1 MKLEKILGLLNSFE
15 KNQFLKVVTILIENT
30 PNKSK
35 EIEKILID
43 SDKDLKNVDNLNIV
57 KVFYLIEDEFINYV
71 KYEFTEF
78 TSQLDI
84 LIDILIRD
92 GNCIMSRDW
101 FAKLYEDEVKTLKQ
115 KIKDF
120 EAEINSDKPTFALS
134 RIRDFKIYK
143 ECLRTA
149 YLNDELRNQ
158 DLKITLDEQTI
169 LQILSNTLELSQ
181 EEVKLINYS
190 ILNVQK
196 QEIDSIISDLRNLG
210 VIFYVRKSQKIY
222 VADEVV
228 RSLRTVRG
236 KDVACKYFRRVL
248 NQLKEPQINLIAKKH
263 NIDWKNPVDIKIKQ
277 IIREGIKFKTILI
290 EDIHKDS
297 LKLTERKA
305 ILNDLISKQLNI
317 SGIGGITI
325 DDKVDNLI
333 NYFDQLDKDDKIGIS
348 IDGYEKLLLDLES
361 TIPALKS
368 IIKNEFQ
375 LQEEEV
381 LNSIYLLDYNI
392 KPRDILDLVPDE
404 NTKLF
409 CEKMGIKV
417 RGILIQNILD
427 KYKDAEN
434 LFIENYPLFA
444 YRNLNKLKEN
454 GINIREADIG
464 IKFEDITKSI
474 FKKLGFEVDEK
485 LRRSLNNPKNK
496 IDIII
501 NLGNNELI
509 IVECKTIKEA
519 GYNKFSSVSRQIKA
533 YIDLAQAKGFRVIKS
548 LLIAPDFSEDFE
560 KECREEFDLNLSLIT
575 AESLLN
581 ILNGFKNSKLKQFPF
596 KLLMKDVLISEDWV
610 LKAINK

>member
-1 MKLEKILGLLNSFE
+1 
-15 KNQFLKVVTILIENT
+15 
-30 PNKSK
+30 
-35 EIEKILID
+35 
-43 SDKDLKNVDNLNIV
+43 
-57 KVFYLIEDEFINYV
+57 
-71 KYEFTEF
+71 
-78 TSQLDI
+78 
-84 LIDILIRD
+84 
-92 GNCIMSRDW
+92 
-101 FAKLYEDEVKTLKQ
+101 
-115 KIKDF
+115 
-120 EAEINSDKPTFALS
+120 
-134 RIRDFKIYK
+134 
-143 ECLRTA
+143 
-149 YLNDELRNQ
+149 
-158 DLKITLDEQTI
+158 
-169 LQILSNTLELSQ
+169 
-181 EEVKLINYS
+181 
-190 ILNVQK
+190 
-196 QEIDSIISDLRNLG
+196 
-210 VIFYVRKSQKIY
+210 
-222 VADEVV
+222 
-228 RSLRTVRG
+228 
-236 KDVACKYFRRVL
+236 
-248 NQLKEPQINLIAKKH
+248 
-263 NIDWKNPVDIKIKQ
+263 
-277 IIREGIKFKTILI
+277 
-290 EDIHKDS
+290 
-297 LKLTERKA
+297 
-305 ILNDLISKQLNI
+305 
-317 SGIGGITI
+317 
-325 DDKVDNLI
+325 
-333 NYFDQLDKDDKIGIS
+333 
-348 IDGYEKLLLDLES
+348 
-361 TIPALKS
+361 
-368 IIKNEFQ
+368 
-375 LQEEEV
+375 
-381 LNSIYLLDYNI
+381 
-392 KPRDILDLVPDE
+392 LVPDE

-444 YRNLNKLKEN
+444 YRDLNKLKEN